1 VIMTGERQHLSS
13 KLDRVRPIARIPEN
27 PERGRSNDIPA
38 TAIGRDDFGHAKR
51 GAAVRA
57 VWLISGNRDGDHRD
71 TRNHR
76 FLDAVEASMGDED
89 GAVRKQQG
97 LRHVPLQAH
106 VGGHRAEARGVLVG
120 ANGYHEIY
128 RFLGE
133 PLDNGL
139 ENPWGGV
146 EHGAQTGQNCRL
158 IGYSAVD
165 FPDVRGPIQAG
176 TRSALLRSRG
186 ARTACYSA
194 SVRHR
199 HPKPEA

>member
-1 VIMTGERQHLSS
+1 VIMTGERQHLLS

-27 PERGRSNDIPA
+27 PERGRSNDIPG

-106 VGGHRAEARGVLVG
+106 VGGHKPKRAGFWSGPMDTTRFTGSWASPSIMVSRIPGV
-120 ANGYHEIY
+120 
-128 RFLGE
+128 
-133 PLDNGL
+133 
-139 ENPWGGV
+139 
-146 EHGAQTGQNCRL
+146 
-158 IGYSAVD
+158 
-165 FPDVRGPIQAG
+165 
-176 TRSALLRSRG
+176 ALNTVPKL
-186 ARTACYSA
+186 ART
-194 SVRHR
+194 VG
-199 HPKPEA
+199 